1 MSEVP
6 DDQNPHAQP
15 PQTWGPRPAATPPP
29 QPRQWAGPPPAPP
42 PNQPPAGPPAPPKK
56 RHRVFFWFFL
66 AVQIL
71 FLVWVIAGVASG
83 NGTDESCSGLTGD
96 SLKTCQDAGDVGTTI
111 GVGLIVAFWVAADFI
126 LALTYV
132 IYRLANRQ
140 QRA

>member
-1 MSEVP
+1 MSEAP
-6 DDQNPHAQP
+6 DNQNPQAQP
-15 PQTWGPRPAATPPP
+15 PQAWGPRPAATPPP
-29 QPRQWAGPPPAPP
+29 QSHQWGEPPQAPP
-42 PNQPPAGPPAPPKK
+42 ENRSPTRSPAPPKK

-96 SLKTCQDAGDVGTTI
+96 SLKACQDAGDVGTTI
-111 GVGLIVAFWVAADFI
+111 GVGLIVAFWVATDFI
-126 LALTYV
+126 LALTYA
-132 IYRLANRQ
+132 IYRFATRQ